1 MDCRLE
7 SPPLASFYGIVLF
20 SFWRPEPSRN
30 RARTG
35 QGSGRRVGGGG
46 EEMIG
51 RGGLSS
57 IRQLGSLEG
66 GESHMEGGWKEKGFP
81 WCHLET

>member
-1 MDCRLE
+1 
-7 SPPLASFYGIVLF
+7 
-20 SFWRPEPSRN
+20 
-30 RARTG
+30 
-35 QGSGRRVGGGG
+35 
-46 EEMIG
+46 MIG

>member
-1 MDCRLE
+1 MALCSSL
-7 SPPLASFYGIVLF
+7 SG
-20 SFWRPEPSRN
+20 
-30 RARTG
+30 G
-35 QGSGRRVGGGG
+35 QNQAEIGPGQVREVEGGWGGG
-46 EEMIG
+46 EMIG